1 MKDAV
6 FDDFIDRLRSQS
18 DIVSVISEY
27 VPLKKRGKNYW
38 GCCPFHHEKTPS
50 FSVTPDKGFFY
61 CFGCQSGGNVF
72 NFLMK
77 LENLTFMEAVKK
89 LAAKLNVPVPEK
101 EKSEQERQAEREM
114 AGLLKAN
121 ATASDF
127 FHACLTKTSYGKAAR
142 EYLKARGV
150 DDETVAAF
158 RLGFAP
164 KAWDKLTT
172 ALTSRGFTA
181 DALAKAG
188 LAVART
194 GGDGVYDRF
203 RDRIM
208 FPIADARGRVI
219 GFGGRV
225 MDGSQP
231 KYLNTAET
239 PVFNKRYVLYGFD
252 LAYQAIKQAGKA
264 IVVEGYMD
272 LIALHASGIKNAVA
286 SLGTSFTPEQAR
298 QLARHVEEIYFAY
311 DSDAAGQNATLRAL
325 ATVRALGLAV
335 RVITL
340 PDGKDPDEFIR
351 RHGADAFRALM
362 DQAPA
367 LLAYQVSQ
375 ALQTNDYSSASGKM
389 GVLAQAIPALAEAPD
404 LAEVNEHIRMLSQTL
419 GIHEE
424 DIRREIRKN
433 QQKDKAANRGQ
444 NSNVLSLTQKLAP
457 KTVAAERQLIRLML
471 EDRSVIP
478 YVQAEL
484 TGEDIQGGERK
495 TIINSLFTAY
505 NMGKSPAAD
514 GLALGLPEAAAT
526 ELSNIMVM
534 EIQLNDI
541 SRVVDDCIRII
552 RVARLEPL
560 IMVHSLRAEEFLR
573 LGDESNYR
581 QELAE
586 SQRIKDEI
594 SKLHQA

>member
-61 CFGCQSGGNVF
+61 CFGCQTGGNVF

-89 LAAKLNVPVPEK
+89 LAAKMNVPVPEK
-101 EKSEQERQAEREM
+101 EKSEHERQVEREM

-127 FHACLTKTSYGKAAR
+127 FHSCLTKTSYGKAAR

-164 KAWDKLTT
+164 KAWDKLTI
-172 ALTSRGFTA
+172 ALTGRGFTA
-181 DALAKAG
+181 DMLAKAG

-231 KYLNTAET
+231 KYLNTSET

-286 SLGTSFTPEQAR
+286 SLGTSFTSEQAR
-298 QLARHVEEIYFAY
+298 QLARHAGEIYFAY

-335 RVITL
+335 RVIVL

-351 RHGADAFRALM
+351 KHGADAFRTLM

-375 ALQTNDYSSASGKM
+375 ALQANDYSGASGKM

-424 DIRREIRKN
+424 DIRREIRKI

-444 NSNVLSLTQKLAP
+444 NSNVFSLSQKLAP
-457 KTVAAERQLIRLML
+457 KAVAAERQLIRLML
-471 EDRSVIP
+471 EDNSIIP
-478 YVQAEL
+478 YVRAEL
-484 TGEDIQGGERK
+484 DSEDIQGGERK

-514 GLALGLPEAAAT
+514 SLAISLPEAAAT

-534 EIQLNDI
+534 EIQLSDI

-560 IMVHSLRAEEFLR
+560 IMIHSLRAEEFLR

>member
-61 CFGCQSGGNVF
+61 CFGCQAGGNVF

-89 LAAKLNVPVPEK
+89 LAAKMNVPVPEK
-101 EKSEQERQAEREM
+101 EKSEHERQVEREM

-121 ATASDF
+121 AMAGDF
-127 FHACLTKTSYGKAAR
+127 FHACLTKTGYGKAAR

-172 ALTSRGFTA
+172 ALTGRGFTA
-181 DALAKAG
+181 ETLAKAG

-231 KYLNTAET
+231 KYLNTSET

-252 LAYQAIKQAGKA
+252 LAYQAIKQAGQA

-298 QLARHVEEIYFAY
+298 QLARHAGEIYFAY

-335 RVITL
+335 RVIVL

-351 RHGADAFRALM
+351 KHGADAFRTLM

-367 LLAYQVSQ
+367 LLAYQVAQ
-375 ALQTNDYSSASGKM
+375 ALQANDYSDASGKM

-424 DIRREIRKN
+424 DIRREIRKT

-444 NSNVLSLTQKLAP
+444 NSNVFSLSQKLAP

-471 EDRSVIP
+471 EDNSIIP

-484 TGEDIQGGERK
+484 DSEDIQGGERK

-514 GLALGLPEAAAT
+514 SLAISLSEAAAA

-534 EIQLNDI
+534 EIQLSDI

-552 RVARLEPL
+552 RVAHLEPL

-594 SKLHQA
+594 SKLHQT